1 MQGPQPP
8 TAAAPPRRP
17 RSTPIDNDLRNRLAV
32 ALSTER
38 PERIATRA
46 DVSVATV
53 LRARNGAPVSGL
65 VRDALARAL
74 GFNPTPAPPV
84 AA

>member
-1 MQGPQPP
+1 ML
-8 TAAAPPRRP
+8 THARMAIA
-17 RSTPIDNDLRNRLAV
+17 S
-32 ALSTER
+32 SSMMW